1 MVNAAHGSPRAA
13 TSDPA
18 RVGDSVDRHPRERRV
33 RRLQAKRCRR
43 GSERKRQAW
52 AWPGAVLH
60 RTETVGATAK
70 STRPV
75 PGRRMCSP
83 VLLGKSSTAQLP
95 QIRAKDAPAG
105 AILPARYRR
114 LASADR
120 RATHPLPGGSGCVAR
135 PSRAS
140 GRSSFRGHR
149 CPPGSRR
156 RNAWGSA
163 CSSANGT
170 GCPPSGQASR
180 SKPFLHRNESAG
192 TARHA
197 SASRS
202 ASLTWVSS
210 FESESAEWLHP
221 LVAFGQASGERVGN
235 HRKCDLE
242 HLIAGTRSDKNSPTR
257 CAENN
262 R

>member
-120 RATHPLPGGSGCVAR
+120 RATHPLPGGADAWRGPPELPGVPRSGVTDAHLDREDGTRGVQPAR
-135 PSRAS
+135 ARTGRAARHQGKQVDRNRFCIETKAPERRDMQVPADRLASPGCRASRAS
-140 GRSSFRGHR
+140 RQSGCIRSWRSA
-149 CPPGSRR
+149 RR
-156 RNAWGSA
+156 RA
-163 CSSANGT
+163 
-170 GCPPSGQASR
+170 
-180 SKPFLHRNESAG
+180 NESVITG
-192 TARHA
+192 SVT
-197 SASRS
+197 SN
-202 ASLTWVSS
+202 T
-210 FESESAEWLHP
+210 
-221 LVAFGQASGERVGN
+221 
-235 HRKCDLE
+235 
-242 HLIAGTRSDKNSPTR
+242 
-257 CAENN
+257 
-262 R
+262 